1 MKPALLLAAALAA
14 LAACAPVV
22 VVQPFAFDIPLCDGR
37 FQVANLSGSTLRRL
51 DAWPP
56 GSDLLGATT
65 TLPPGSEAPV
75 AAPPRP
81 LRLRATLADGR
92 VLALDG
98 FDPCRAALL
107 RVTEDG
113 LRPQ

>member
-1 MKPALLLAAALAA
+1 MKPLPLLAALLAG
-14 LAACAPVV
+14 CAPVV

-56 GSDLLGATT
+56 GSDLLGATV
-65 TLPPGSEAPV
+65 TLPPGTEATV

-81 LRLRATLADGR
+81 LRVQATLGDGR
-92 VLALDG
+92 VLRLDG

-107 RVTEDG
+107 RVEEGG

>member
-1 MKPALLLAAALAA
+1 MKPVLALAA
-14 LAACAPVV
+14 LLAGCAPVV
-22 VVQPFAFDIPLCDGR
+22 VVQPFAFDLPLCDGR

-56 GSDLLGATT
+56 GTDLLGATT
-65 TLPPGSEAPV
+65 TLPPGTEAAV
-75 AAPPRP
+75 SAPPRP

-98 FDPCRAALL
+98 FDPCAAALL
-107 RVTEDG
+107 RVTDGG

>member
-1 MKPALLLAAALAA
+1 MKPLLLAALAA
-14 LAACAPVV
+14 LAGCAPVV

-37 FQVANLSGSTLRRL
+37 FQVANLSGATLRRL

-65 TLPPGSEAPV
+65 TLPPGTEAPV

-98 FDPCRAALL
+98 FDPCRSADIDLWTDS
-107 RVTEDG
+107 VW
-113 LRPQ
+113 